1 MFRRDVIVIL
11 MAGAAFFLLLGYYA
25 YTGTEVP
32 VWQAVL
38 VIVVNLVAAAKLFF
52 TVRNARAQHEQRMRS
67 GVDKS

>member
-1 MFRRDVIVIL
+1 

-38 VIVVNLVAAAKLFF
+38 VIVVNLVAAAKLFL